1 MNKKNILVISS
12 LIMYCF
18 LFYKQTIGINILLF
32 NLLLIISLLAA
43 DLSLLKNKKWLIVA
57 CCSVI
62 TATGSLLYGSFLSAF
77 TNVISLLLL
86 ANLSLEK
93 EASLFFSLIQ
103 SIASYIVTPVL
114 RLFKSTEVFDR
125 KTEEESNKKE
135 SIFSLGNILKITIPA
150 IVLLF
155 FFQIY
160 KNSNPVFHAFIDRLH
175 LDISWDFIQFSIF
188 GLFLMYGFFKQSKIN
203 GLAQADQSFSNNI
216 KGFSPSETS
225 VFTSGK
231 KEYDAAQ
238 ITFISLNLLLL
249 VVNFLDIQFLFNS
262 QIYSAYMYSQYVH
275 QGINSSV
282 FSVLIAILVTL
293 YFFRGN
299 INFTAGNKR
308 IRRLAAIW
316 IILNIALLFFCF
328 EKNTA
333 YIRECGLTHKRIGV
347 YFYIFITFIGLLTT
361 LFKIYKTKSNMYLV
375 RINTWF
381 LFLTLTVSC
390 LFNWNRIILE
400 YNVRNKPE
408 ISHYYYL
415 YNLPETSLPFLL
427 KNQYL
432 LFDSASQTHYEKL
445 LKRKEKKFM
454 KRFHAK
460 QWQSWN
466 FEEERIFRELK
477 KIPKQ

>member
-1 MNKKNILVISS
+1 MNKKNILIIGS

-32 NLLLIISLLAA
+32 NLLLIISLLVA
-43 DLSLLKNKKWLIVA
+43 DRSLLKSKKWLIVA
-57 CCSVI
+57 CCSLI
-62 TATGSLLYGSFLSAF
+62 SAAGSLLYGSFLSAF
-77 TNVISLLLL
+77 ANVISLLLL
-86 ANLSLEK
+86 ANISLEK

-103 SIASYIVTPVL
+103 SITSYIVTPVL

-125 KTEEESNKKE
+125 KTEEENNTKE
-135 SIFSLGNILKITIPA
+135 SFFSLGNILKIVIPA
-150 IVLLF
+150 ALLLF

-160 KNSNPVFHAFIDRLH
+160 KNSNPVFYAFIDRLH
-175 LDISWDFIQFSIF
+175 LNISWDFIQFTIF

-203 GLAQADQSFSNNI
+203 VLAQKDQSFGNNI
-216 KGFSPSETS
+216 KGFSPSEAS

-249 VVNFLDIQFLFNS
+249 VVNSLDIQFIFNS
-262 QIYSAYMYSQYVH
+262 QNHSAYTYSRYVH

-299 INFTAGNKR
+299 LNFAAGNKR
-308 IRRLAAIW
+308 IKRLAATW
-316 IILNIALLFFCF
+316 IILNIILLFICF

-347 YFYIFITFIGLLTT
+347 YFYIFIIFIGLLTT
-361 LFKIYKTKSNMYLV
+361 LFKIYKIKSNMYLV

-381 LFLTLTVSC
+381 LFLTLTFSC

-400 YNVRNKPE
+400 YNIRNKPE

-432 LFDSASQTHYEKL
+432 LFDSASQTDYEKL
-445 LKRKEKKFM
+445 LKRKEKKFL

-477 KIPKQ
+477 GYKKN